1 MPVHRRINQHEKRD
15 RLPGDR
21 ILRSA
26 QDRILT
32 WWNSAYR
39 DRSRPIL
46 AERFTMEAA
55 ASLPGI
61 TSTTPH
67 LDDVYSALS
76 LQRMRLRQNQQVP
89 EWNGEKYLPAW

>member
-1 MPVHRRINQHEKRD
+1 MRSGTGC
-15 RLPGDR
+15 PGTESCVPR
-21 ILRSA
+21 TSG
-26 QDRILT
+26 ILT

-39 DRSRPIL
+39 DHSRPIL
-46 AERFTMEAA
+46 AERFTLEAA

-61 TSTTPH
+61 FSATSH

-89 EWNGEKYLPAW
+89 EWSGEKYLPAW